1 MKKIENMERITNYL
15 KEYKIESIFPET
27 VYPFLWLDCFEE
39 GEVICSQGQLGEN
52 LYILVEG
59 KIKIYT
65 TSAEG
70 RTLILSFRNPP
81 EVVGD
86 IEYIREID
94 IINTVEAVS
103 PVSMISVPY
112 AILKKYANDYAP
124 LLNFL
129 LDIITKK
136 FQLKNN
142 SLTFNL
148 FYPVEVRLASYLLAV
163 SSQEAE
169 DLAGEKTSKVYIKD
183 AANLIGTSY
192 RHINRII
199 QKFLADGLIKRQ
211 KGSILVKDRE
221 GLKLIAR
228 DNIYE

>member
-27 VYPFLWLDCFEE
+27 VYPFLRLDCFEE

-59 KIKIYT
+59 KIKVYT

-81 EVVGD
+81 EIVGD

-192 RHINRII
+192 RHINRTI

>member
-1 MKKIENMERITNYL
+1 MKNKEIINNYL
-15 KEYKIESIFPET
+15 RKYKIESVFPEE
-27 VYPFLWLDCFEE
+27 VQHLLSLVSFVE
-39 GEVICSQGQLGEN
+39 GEVICSQGQLAEN

-59 KIKIYT
+59 KIKVYT

-70 RTLILSFRNPP
+70 RTLILSFKNPV
-81 EVVGD
+81 EIIGD
-86 IEYIREID
+86 IEYIRGID

-103 PVSMISVPY
+103 AVSMISISYVV
-112 AILKKYANDYAP
+112 LKKYAKDYAP

-136 FQLKNN
+136 FQLKNS

-148 FYPVEVRLASYLLAV
+148 FYSVEVRLASYLLSV
-163 SSQEAE
+163 SSQETDFPEE
-169 DLAGEKTSKVYIKD
+169 DKGSIVYIRD

-192 RHINRII
+192 RHVNRVI
-199 QKFLADGLIKRQ
+199 QKFLADGLIERQ
-211 KGSILVKDRE
+211 KGFIYVKNRE
-221 GLKLIAR
+221 GLKQIAG

>member
-1 MKKIENMERITNYL
+1 MKKIEDKEIICNYL
-15 KEYKIESIFPET
+15 KKYKIESIFPEE
-27 VYPFLWLDCFEE
+27 VSPFLSLDYFDE
-39 GEVICSQGQLGEN
+39 GEVICSQGQSAGN
-52 LYILVEG
+52 LYILVKG
-59 KIKIYT
+59 KIKVYT

-70 RTLILSFRNPP
+70 KTLILSFKNPI
-81 EVVGD
+81 EIIGD
-86 IEYIREID
+86 IEYIRGID

-103 PVSMISVPY
+103 AVSMISVPY
-112 AILKKYANDYAP
+112 SILKKYAYDYAP

-136 FQLKNN
+136 FQMKNN

-148 FYPVEVRLASYLLAV
+148 FYPVEVRLASYLLSV
-163 SSQEAE
+163 SSQEMESLDGE
-169 DLAGEKTSKVYIKD
+169 DANMVHIKD

-192 RHINRII
+192 RHVNRVI
-199 QKFLADGLIKRQ
+199 QKFLAEGLIERK